1 MSYQTGKMGATEG
14 AALVFIAILPRL
26 TLNSFTIALAKHA
39 QISWL
44 YILINGVDVLLIAAL
59 FVYLYSKVPG
69 DIYSMAVTL
78 LGKPLSW
85 VMMLLLILVFGGNAV
100 LLIREYAENTLITAL
115 PDMDLQLS
123 VLIYALS
130 ALVTTYLGVS
140 GITRCSVLFMPLMIV
155 TFLGVSILLYPFY
168 IPYQLLPW
176 QGNGLTDVFFDG
188 ILGAGYNVG
197 FFALMV
203 FATSYQNTATLRQA
217 FSRGLTT
224 GVLLKT
230 YFMVIFLLVFG
241 VEVGSEKTM
250 PFFEMARLIYLG
262 RFFQHIEAM
271 FILSWVIL
279 GALAIAIHF
288 FVVSYL
294 LGRLLNLPV
303 IRPIMPCLAMIMSSL
318 AMIPDNLNRAVQLD
332 KQLIV
337 FNDAAIYGIPLLL
350 LIGFWLKQRK
360 GKAWTGEA

>member
-1 MSYQTGKMGATEG
+1 
-14 AALVFIAILPRL
+14 
-26 TLNSFTIALAKHA
+26 
-39 QISWL
+39 
-44 YILINGVDVLLIAAL
+44 
-59 FVYLYSKVPG
+59 
-69 DIYSMAVTL
+69 
-78 LGKPLSW
+78 
-85 VMMLLLILVFGGNAV
+85 
-100 LLIREYAENTLITAL
+100 
-115 PDMDLQLS
+115 
-123 VLIYALS
+123 
-130 ALVTTYLGVS
+130 
-140 GITRCSVLFMPLMIV
+140 
-155 TFLGVSILLYPFY
+155 
-168 IPYQLLPW
+168 
-176 QGNGLTDVFFDG
+176 
-188 ILGAGYNVG
+188 
-197 FFALMV
+197 
-203 FATSYQNTATLRQA
+203 
-217 FSRGLTT
+217 
-224 GVLLKT
+224 
-230 YFMVIFLLVFG
+230 
-241 VEVGSEKTM
+241 M